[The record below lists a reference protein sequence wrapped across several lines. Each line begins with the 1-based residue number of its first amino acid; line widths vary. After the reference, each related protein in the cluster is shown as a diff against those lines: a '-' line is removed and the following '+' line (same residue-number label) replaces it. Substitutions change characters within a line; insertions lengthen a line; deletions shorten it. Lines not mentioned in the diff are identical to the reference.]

1 MPRGWSG
8 LKLETANKLLMP
20 YGIEIK
26 ENPVE
31 RNYYAIKYRF
41 NNVEPLRR
49 ASITELFAAVMEY
62 WFAPRTESEIS
73 QLLASSEPRLLISAE
88 LFPNQTN

>member
-31 RNYYAIKYRF
+31 SNYYAIQHRL

-49 ASITELFAAVMEY
+49 SSITGVFAAVIEY
-62 WFAPRTESEIS
+62 WFAPRTESQIL
-73 QLLASSEPRLLISAE
+73 QVLASSEPRLLISAE